1 MEFEVE
7 RSYSIRLPLM
17 QKKLFII
24 GTVFPEPNSSAA
36 GSRMLQLIE
45 LFQEQ
50 DWDITFASAAAESE
64 FAIDL
69 SNIGVNQVSIELNS
83 SSFNDFVRELNPQI
97 VLFDR
102 FMTEEQFGWRVAD
115 NCPNALRVLD
125 TEDLHC
131 LRHARHQALKENRE
145 FTSSD
150 LLNEHAKREIASIY
164 RCDLSLIISEFEMEL
179 LRTVFRVDEALL
191 HYLPFMLE
199 PLTSPNPSFQKE
211 GSLFC
216 NQSLGQRTSSPPEK
230 GEWPKVEGVFK
241 PFEEK
246 QHFVTIGNFLHP
258 PNWDAVH
265 YLKTDI
271 WPLIKKQLPEA
282 EMHVYGAYPSEKAK
296 QLHSEKDGFLIL
308 GRAENAKEVIG
319 KAKVLLAPLRFG
331 AGLKGKLVEAMQC
344 GTPSVTTSIG
354 AEAMHGNL
362 PWSGEV
368 ADSPEDFAKAAVQL
382 YADKE
387 TWEIAHQ
394 NGVEI
399 INQVY
404 PKEKLGEAFIERLK
418 TLRSNQENHR
428 QQNFIGSM
436 LMYHTMRSTEFMSRW
451 IEAKNS
457 R

>member
-1 MEFEVE
+1 
-7 RSYSIRLPLM
+7 M
-17 QKKLFII
+17 QTKLLII

-69 SNIGVNQVSIELNS
+69 SAIGVNQVSIELNS
-83 SSFNDFVRELNPQI
+83 ASFNDFVRELNPQI

-102 FMTEEQFGWRVAD
+102 FMTEEQFGWRVAEH
-115 NCPNALRVLD
+115 CPNALRVLD

-164 RCDLSLIISEFEMEL
+164 RCDLSFIISAFEMEL
-179 LRTVFRVDEALL
+179 LKTTFNVDEVLL

-199 PLTSPNPSFQKE
+199 PLTPPNPSFQKE

-216 NQSLGQRTSSPPEK
+216 NQSLGQHTSSPPEK

-241 PFEEK
+241 PFEER

-258 PNWDAVH
+258 PNWDAVK
-265 YLKTDI
+265 YLKAEI
-271 WPLIKKQLPEA
+271 WPLIRKQLPEA
-282 EMHVYGAYPSEKAK
+282 EMHVYGAYCSDKHR
-296 QLHSEKDGFLIL
+296 QLHSEKDGFLIK
-308 GRAENAKEVIG
+308 GRAESAAEVLS
-319 KAKVLLAPLRFG
+319 KARVLLATLRFG

-344 GTPSVTTSIG
+344 GTPSVTTPTG

-362 PWSGEV
+362 PWSGMI
-368 ADSPEDFAKAAVQL
+368 ADSPEEFAQAAIQL
-382 YADKE
+382 YTDK
-387 TWEIAHQ
+387 TAWEIAQQH
-394 NGVEI
+394 GVEI

-404 PKEKLGEAFIERLK
+404 PKEELGSAFIQRLEDLQANLE
-418 TLRSNQENHR
+418 THR

-436 LMYHTMRSTEFMSRW
+436 LMHHTMRSTEFMSRW
-451 IEAKNS
+451 IEAKNK